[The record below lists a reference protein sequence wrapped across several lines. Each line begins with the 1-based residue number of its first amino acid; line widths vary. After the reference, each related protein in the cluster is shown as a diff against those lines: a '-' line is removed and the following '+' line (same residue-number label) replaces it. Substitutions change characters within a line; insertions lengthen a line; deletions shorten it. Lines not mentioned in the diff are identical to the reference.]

1 MNTVNSELGQPPL
14 KAVAPRDSSIGAILI
29 AEGRLSTADVLRVL
43 KLQHEQALRFGEAA
57 RRLGLLT
64 EADIDFALARQFDY
78 PYLAKDGGKVAA
90 EVVAAYNPF
99 SQQVEALRAL
109 RSQLL
114 LRWFRS
120 GQGHR
125 ALAIVS
131 AGEREGRSWLSANL
145 SVVFSQLGAKTLLI
159 DADLRRPRQHALFG
173 VDNRAG
179 LSALLTG
186 RAGLDAA
193 QRVAGLRDLSLL
205 PAGALPPNPQEIL
218 ARPAF
223 ARLLEAFEKQFE
235 VILIDTP
242 PGNRFA
248 DGQTVAVRAGGAL
261 MVTRRNLSKVG
272 LVRAYAEMISQ
283 AGGVIVGSLL
293 NER

>member
-1 MNTVNSELGQPPL
+1 MNTVNSELGQPL
-14 KAVAPRDSSIGAILI
+14 LRAVAPRDSSIGAILI
-29 AEGRLSTADVLRVL
+29 ADGRLTTADVLRVL
-43 KLQHEQALRFGEAA
+43 KLQHEEGLRFGEAA
-57 RRLGLLT
+57 KRLGLLSD
-64 EADIDFALARQFDY
+64 ADIDFALARQFDY
-78 PYLAKDGGKVAA
+78 PYLGKEGSKVAA
-90 EVVAAYNPF
+90 EVIAAYNPF

-109 RSQLL
+109 RSQLM
-114 LRWFRS
+114 LRWFQH

-125 ALAIVS
+125 SLAIVS
-131 AGEREGRSWLSANL
+131 AGEREGRSWLAANL
-145 SVVFSQLGAKTLLI
+145 AVVFSQLGAKTLLI
-159 DADLRRPRQHALFG
+159 DADLRRPRQHTLFG

-205 PAGALPPNPQEIL
+205 PAGTLPPNPQEVL
-218 ARPAF
+218 ARPNF
-223 ARLLEAFEKQFE
+223 ARMLEAFEKHFE
-235 VILIDTP
+235 LILLDTP

-261 MVTRRNLSKVG
+261 MVTRRNVSKVG
-272 LVRAYAEMISQ
+272 LLRAYADMISQ
-283 AGGVIVGSLL
+283 AGGTLVGSLL